1 MRISDWSSDV
11 CSSDLL
17 GVMAWEAGLRYETTD
32 SDIESSQDGEAIR
45 VSKDY
50 NELLPSLHL
59 KWDLTDADRIS
70 LSLAGSIKR
79 ANFNELIPAL
89 LDGEYGDNDYIGNP
103 HLDPETANG
112 LDLGS
117 ERRLG
122 KREIGRA
129 QCRERGGQTCRS
141 RWSPYQ

>member
-89 LDGEYGDNDYIGNP
+89 LDGEYGDNDYIR
-103 HLDPETANG
+103 
-112 LDLGS
+112 S
-117 ERRLG
+117 EAHTSEL
-122 KREIGRA
+122 KSLMPTSYA
-129 QCRERGGQTCRS
+129 V
-141 RWSPYQ
+141 

>member
-79 ANFNELIPAL
+79 AHFNELIQAL
-89 LDGEYGDNDYIGNP
+89 LDGEYR
-103 HLDPETANG
+103 
-112 LDLGS
+112 S
-117 ERRLG
+117 E
-122 KREIGRA
+122 E
-129 QCRERGGQTCRS
+129 QTSELQSLMRIS
-141 RWSPYQ
+141 YDVFSLNKKKLTTKI